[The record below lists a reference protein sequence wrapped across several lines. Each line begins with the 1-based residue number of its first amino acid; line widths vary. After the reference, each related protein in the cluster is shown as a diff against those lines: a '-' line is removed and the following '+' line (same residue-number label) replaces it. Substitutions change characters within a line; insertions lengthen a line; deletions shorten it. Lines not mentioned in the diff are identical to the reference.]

1 MELKRLFVCMLAGV
15 AVQMLAPGMSVA
27 QQVTPET
34 GQRASDSVEAYYK
47 KHPEMRP
54 EVLRITGPI
63 PVEEGRPEGLC
74 ARPVYPKESLRAEQ
88 QGRVDLEFLIN
99 SDGRAVDT
107 RIKKSSGFPALD
119 KAALEGLSKCRF
131 KPATENG
138 NPVLRWIAVSYTFT
152 L

>member
-1 MELKRLFVCMLAGV
+1 MAMDLKHLLLCL
-15 AVQMLAPGMSVA
+15 LAPGISAA

-34 GQRASDSVEAYYK
+34 GQRPSDSVEAYYR

-74 ARPVYPKESLRAEQ
+74 ARPVYPKESLRAEE

-107 RIKKSSGFPALD
+107 RVKKSSGFPLLD
-119 KAALEGLSKCRF
+119 KAALDGLSKCRY
-131 KPATENG
+131 KSATEDG
-138 NPVLRWIAVSYTFT
+138 KPVLRWIAVSYTFS
-152 L
+152 LQ